1 MLGTVVNCTTI
12 VIGSAAGAWLKSGI
26 AERYRQIL
34 VQAMGLAAAALGI
47 NAVTVS
53 LPHSQYPVLFI
64 ISLAL
69 GGLAGEWLDAENR
82 FNRAVGRF
90 SKGNLAEGL
99 STAVLLFC
107 VGTLSILGPIESAL
121 KGNNTYLFANAVLDG
136 VTSAVLAS
144 VFGFGIALAAL
155 ILLVWQG
162 SLYYFAGFLSGFIS
176 PDLLTEI
183 SVIGGV
189 LLISTGIN
197 ILKIKQIKTMNLLP
211 ALLVPPLFF
220 AVKRV
225 LGF

>member
-162 SLYYFAGFLSGFIS
+162 SLYCFAGFLSGFIS

-220 AVKRV
+220 AVKRG

>member
-1 MLGTVVNCTTI
+1 MIGTVVNCATI
-12 VIGSAAGAWLKSGI
+12 VVGSAAGAWLKSGI
-26 AERYRQIL
+26 QERYQQIL
-34 VQAMGLAAAALGI
+34 IQAMGLAAAALGM
-47 NAVTVS
+47 NAVTS
-53 LPHSQYPVLFI
+53 ALPHSAYPVLFI

-82 FNRAVGRF
+82 FNRAVARF

-144 VFGFGIALAAL
+144 AFGFGIALSAL

-162 SLYYFAGFLSGFIS
+162 SLYYFAGSLSGFIS
-176 PDLLTEI
+176 PELLTEI